1 MHDKFRKKYRLPA
14 ATERLRQQIALEAA
28 RRLLDA
34 AGDLGDGE
42 HAGLA

>member
-34 AGDLGDGE
+34 AGDHETAE